1 MRFTQVTG
9 FSICHPMYDNK
20 HMLKVVQDAN
30 ASALHCQKASRY
42 QRVSEFQKRV
52 SELSRSAR

>member
-1 MRFTQVTG
+1 
-9 FSICHPMYDNK
+9 MYDNK